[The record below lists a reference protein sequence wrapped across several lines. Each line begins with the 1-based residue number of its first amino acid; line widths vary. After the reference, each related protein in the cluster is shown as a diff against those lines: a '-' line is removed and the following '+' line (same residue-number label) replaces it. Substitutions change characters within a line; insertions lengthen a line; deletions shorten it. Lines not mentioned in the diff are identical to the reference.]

1 MINNAGNTKSDM
13 RVAKSQTQNELFQVL
28 YQELHARAHRE
39 RSRHGPST
47 LSTTALVHE
56 AYVKLYDRPL
66 NVESRQHF
74 FHLAAQAMRQILV
87 DHVRSRQCAKR
98 GSGLINVTLEADLP
112 VANELSVELI
122 ALDTALDKLSATNPR
137 LAKLAEMHVFAGLD
151 FREIAELLGTS
162 ERSIYRDWR
171 LARVILR
178 QQMT

>member
-1 MINNAGNTKSDM
+1 MINDAANTPSEVQVDN
-13 RVAKSQTQNELFQVL
+13 SQTRNELFEVL
-28 YQELHARAHRE
+28 YQELHSRAHRE
-39 RSRHGPST
+39 RARLGSST

-87 DHVRSRQCAKR
+87 DHARARRRAKR
-98 GSGLINVTLEADLP
+98 GGGLINVTLDADIPLATDSP
-112 VANELSVELI
+112 VALI
-122 ALDTALDKLSATNPR
+122 ALDAALDQLAALDPR
-137 LAKLAEMHVFAGLD
+137 LAKLAEMHVFAGLE

-162 ERSIYRDWR
+162 ERSIYRDR
-171 LARVILR
+171 RVARVFLR